1 MPLLY
6 RWLLNISIICL
17 GHHLFKQSRQISL
30 VIFLS
35 YLNSNIMNIPV
46 PNLVPIP
53 FNISRVRVL
62 QGNPLVEAS
71 TIELNSIR
79 KS

>member
-1 MPLLY
+1 
-6 RWLLNISIICL
+6 
-17 GHHLFKQSRQISL
+17 
-30 VIFLS
+30 
-35 YLNSNIMNIPV
+35 MNIPV